1 MLRCLKAAVV
11 LVSLLAVPR
20 TSFAQATASIV
31 GTAKDASG
39 AVLPGV
45 VVEASSP
52 ALIEKTRSVVTSGT
66 GQYSIENL
74 RPGTYTVTFTLTGFS
89 VVKRE
94 GIELTGSFIATVNA
108 DMKIGQVAETIT
120 VSGEAPV
127 VDVTSARTQEVISG
141 ETVSA
146 LPTSR
151 QYGGLIAL
159 VPAIN
164 VQGNDVG
171 GAQGGIFNVFQVH
184 GGRRNEGQVQ
194 VDGMSAGYQ
203 GMGVSSYVTEIGNA
217 QEVVFSLSGGLGE
230 AVTGGPQMNI
240 IGKQGGNRFAGSF
253 FINGTG
259 SGLQGTNLTPE
270 LQAQGLTTA
279 QSLAKAWD
287 INPAY
292 GGPIVRD
299 KLWFF
304 GTYRYQSNDQN
315 VASMWVNLNA
325 GDNTKWTYLPADGK
339 NGRPLQVPI
348 DDGRWKNGSL
358 RLTWQATPRNKFNFW
373 SDLQEICQHCIQGG
387 SSSGQTFSATIA
399 SPEALQRVENR
410 PNSMTQIGWTSPVT
424 TKLLLEVNGQLGPYF
439 WWGGRQKNSYD
450 ATTIPVNETAGLIP
464 NLNYRSSDWSDHTG
478 FTNILQGSLSYV
490 TGSHSAKF
498 GVRYMANDSTFPKN
512 YYNNAQLHYQF
523 TNGVPNQFTMYA
535 DQASQQQQH
544 QGMTALYAQDRW
556 TAGRLTL
563 QGGLRFERLVDHFA
577 QQQMGPNIFLPTAV
591 VFPAQDG
598 PLDHKDLQPRIGAT
612 YDVFGNGK
620 TAVKFFLGEYV
631 TTVNTVDEWIN
642 FSPAGLGHFVS
653 SDSRNWTDANHD
665 FVPNCN
671 LLDPSDQND
680 PNLPGYN
687 PAKDSCGPGNPFFG
701 KSISPLTVDPA
712 ATTGWNTREHS
723 WDLSAGI
730 TQQLAARVSVDVTYN
745 RRSWGNIATT
755 INRALKP
762 TDFNPFTYTT
772 PKDPKLPGGG
782 GYTLTFEE
790 IAPAKFNQYDNLYTL
805 ADNAGGI
812 INRYNGVDLA
822 VNARLRQGL
831 TVQGGFSTGNVIED
845 DCGLAAQHPDVYI
858 SSIGALG
865 GGSLGFGSPFIGG
878 IAQIPQSFC
887 HRESGWQTNVKGL
900 ASYNVPKIDVLVS
913 GTFHS
918 LPYPGGNFPS
928 ITNQSLGGQAFLLF
942 NETSLTRPFSGVD
955 AVQFFNIVKPG
966 TVQYFDRLN
975 GVDLRFGKIL
985 KYGRTKTLVAV
996 DIFNITNSNAI
1007 DVYQQTYGP
1016 TILTPQS
1023 TYLNPLSITQAR
1035 FFKISAQFDF

>member
-1 MLRCLKAAVV
+1 MVRCVRAILIM
-11 LVSLLAVPR
+11 VSLAAIP
-20 TSFAQATASIV
+20 SIAFAQASIV
-31 GTAKDASG
+31 GTVKDASG
-39 AVLPGV
+39 AVLPGAT
-45 VVEASSP
+45 VEASSP
-52 ALIEKTRSVVTSGT
+52 ALIEKTRSVISNGV

-74 RPGTYTVTFTLTGFS
+74 RPGSYTVTFSLTGFS
-89 VVKRE
+89 SVKRE
-94 GIELTGSFIATVNA
+94 GIELAGSFVATVNA
-108 DMKIGQVAETIT
+108 DMKVGAVSETVT

-127 VDVTSARTQEVISG
+127 VDVTSARTQQVISG
-141 ETVSA
+141 ETVSS

-203 GMGVSSYVTEIGNA
+203 GMGVSSYVTEVGNA

-230 AVTGGPQMNI
+230 ANTGGPQMNI

-259 SGLQGTNLTPE
+259 SSLQGTNLTPE
-270 LQAQGLTTA
+270 LQAQGLTTP
-279 QSLAKAWD
+279 QSLSKAWD
-287 INPAY
+287 VNPAY

-325 GDNTKWTYLPADGK
+325 GDNSKWTYLPADGK
-339 NGRPLQVPI
+339 DGRPLQVPI

-358 RLTWQATPRNKFNFW
+358 RLTWQATPKNKFNFW
-373 SDLQEICQHCIQGG
+373 SDLQQICQHCIQGG
-387 SSSGQTFSATIA
+387 SSSGLTFSGTIA

-410 PNSMTQIGWTSPVT
+410 PNSMTQISWTSPVT
-424 TKLLLEVNGQLGPYF
+424 TKLLVEVTTQLGPYF
-439 WWGGRQKNSYD
+439 WWGGRQKNAYD
-450 ATTIPVNETAGLIP
+450 ATTIPVMDSAGLIP
-464 NLNYRSSDWSDHTG
+464 GLNYRSSDWSDHTG
-478 FTNILQGSLSYV
+478 FTNIFQGSLSYV
-490 TGSHSAKF
+490 TGSHSSKF

-512 YYNNAQLHYQF
+512 FYNNAQLHYGF
-523 TNGVPNQFTMYA
+523 TNGVPQNFTMLA
-535 DQASQQQQH
+535 DQASSQQQH

-556 TAGRLTL
+556 TVGRLTL
-563 QGGLRFERLVDHFA
+563 QGGLRFERLIDSFA

-591 VFPAQDG
+591 VFPATDG
-598 PLDHKDLQPRIGAT
+598 PQNHKDLQPRFGAT

-620 TAVKFFLGEYV
+620 TAVKFFMGEYV

-653 SDSRNWTDANHD
+653 SEQRNWVDANHD

-671 LLDPSDQND
+671 LLDPADQND
-680 PNLPGYN
+680 PNLPGYV
-687 PAKDSCGPGNPFFG
+687 PTRDSCGPGNPFFG

-730 TQQLAARVSVDVTYN
+730 SQQLAPRVSVEVTYN
-745 RRSWGNIATT
+745 RRSWANIATT

-762 TDFNPFTYTT
+762 TDFNSFVYNVPQN
-772 PKDPKLPGGG
+772 PKLPGGG
-782 GYTLTFEE
+782 GYSLTFEE
-790 IAPAKFNQYDNLYTL
+790 IAPAKYNQFDNFYTL

-812 INRYNGVDLA
+812 VNRYNGVDGS
-822 VNARLRQGL
+822 VNARLQQGL
-831 TVQGGFSTGNVIED
+831 TLQAGFSTGNVIED
-845 DCGLAAQHPDVYI
+845 ECGLAAQHPDVYI
-858 SSIGALG
+858 SSIIN

-878 IAQIPQSFC
+878 LAQIPQSFC
-887 HRESGWQTNVKGL
+887 HRESGWQTNFKGL
-900 ASYNVPKIDVLVS
+900 ASYNVPKIDVLLS

-928 ITNQSLGGQAFLLF
+928 VTSQSLGATAFLLSG
-942 NETSLTRPFSGVD
+942 ETSLGRPFS
-955 AVQFFNIVKPG
+955 AASPVQFFDIVKPG
-966 TVQYFDRLN
+966 TVYGDRLN

-985 KYGRTKTLVAV
+985 KYGRSKTLVAV
-996 DIFNITNSNAI
+996 DIFNVTNSNAI